1 MEGDDELKN
10 PFEYPLSYIVINHTL
25 NVCRLVYD
33 HPNGASLLL
42 TKAQAEY
49 TARAINQHEKLV
61 AMLDKFW
68 DSVDNGQY
76 GAQCPG
82 CGKCVN
88 HEADCELTALLDEEE
103 GEER

>member
-1 MEGDDELKN
+1 MKN

-49 TARAINQHEKLV
+49 AARAINQHEKLV
-61 AMLDKFW
+61 AMLQRLEFAGLDV
-68 DSVDNGQY
+68 DSEEECVCCVC
-76 GAQCPG
+76 GAMNWPKPQHTPACPL
-82 CGKCVN
+82 
-88 HEADCELTALLDEEE
+88 AALLAEEKGEE
-103 GEER
+103 G